1 LGQLPIDVEVYE
13 RREQLKK
20 SGLGKVVMFLSRLPE
35 ETPINKKLARD
46 LVDKWV
52 SNLASSTTLN
62 KLSS

>member
-1 LGQLPIDVEVYE
+1 MTDLPIDVEVYE

-35 ETPINKKLARD
+35 ETPINRKLARD

-52 SNLASSTTLN
+52 SIWVSVSTFQE
-62 KLSS
+62 LSS